1 MLFWETLVN
10 GLLYIF
16 FLWIAILILYSP
28 VIYCYRSGL
37 SRNHQRSIGCIFVDI
52 ILHFCL
58 LRNLGPIIGTQSLTL
73 LEIAVFK
80 PFLYTLGGPV
90 IIMTYLDHVGPK
102 VLALSIEHKEVKT
115 LQVSIEKTWDP
126 ISMDTKL
133 GSFQPYFGGR
143 CSQFD
148 LRICCQM
155 AWLEKPPN

>member
-1 MLFWETLVN
+1 
-10 GLLYIF
+10 
-16 FLWIAILILYSP
+16 
-28 VIYCYRSGL
+28 
-37 SRNHQRSIGCIFVDI
+37 
-52 ILHFCL
+52 
-58 LRNLGPIIGTQSLTL
+58 
-73 LEIAVFK
+73 
-80 PFLYTLGGPV
+80 
-90 IIMTYLDHVGPK
+90 MTYIDHVGPK

-155 AWLEKPPN
+155 GWLVQPPSLVKRFKGWHHFPTSIFHCQGWYLSWDFMDAAA

>member
-1 MLFWETLVN
+1 MLAVSFAILGNSCKRLAV
-10 GLLYIF
+10 YI

-58 LRNLGPIIGTQSLTL
+58 LRNLGPIIGTQSLTP

-102 VLALSIEHKEVKT
+102 GLALSIEHTEVKT
-115 LQVSIEKTWDP
+115 LQVSIEKRWDP
-126 ISMDTKL
+126 ISMD
-133 GSFQPYFGGR
+133 
-143 CSQFD
+143 
-148 LRICCQM
+148 
-155 AWLEKPPN
+155 N